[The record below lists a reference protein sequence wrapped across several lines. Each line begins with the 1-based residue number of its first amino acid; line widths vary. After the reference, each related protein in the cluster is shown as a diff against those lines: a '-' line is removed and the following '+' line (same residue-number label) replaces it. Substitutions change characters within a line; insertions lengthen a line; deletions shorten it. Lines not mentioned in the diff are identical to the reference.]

1 MHAKIEN
8 LRQANVDLKKDH
20 ESEVGLLKKE
30 FYEKLEDL
38 QQEKNGL
45 KQKHESEIG
54 HLKKELY
61 ENLKICNKKI
71 KSWKKR

>member
-1 MHAKIEN
+1 M
-8 LRQANVDLKKDH
+8 
-20 ESEVGLLKKE
+20 KKE

-38 QQEKNGL
+38 QQENNGL

-61 ENLKICNKKI
+61 EKLEDLQQENKILKKK
-71 KSWKKR
+71 